1 MKTFNNAIN
10 NQDFSITSEIFLRP
24 DTDEEAIR
32 VQADILRDSVD
43 AVLITDNQ
51 SGQLHMSSVA
61 AGILLKAANIDPIV
75 QLSCRNR
82 NRISLLSDLLGC
94 AALGISNLMLTR
106 GDRVP
111 LEFKPRPQAIMDVNA
126 TELIALANNIKQDEV
141 LPSLNQFL
149 LGGVVTPIIPK
160 EGWPAQNLTKKV
172 DAGAQFMITH
182 TCLDMNIIKTY
193 MKRLVA
199 TQLLRR
205 MHLIAGI
212 AILKSP
218 EDARWLRENRPNVSI
233 PINAV
238 ERLKKVSDPVKE
250 GIKMC
255 AEQLRELSETPG
267 ISGAH
272 IIATNSVLNIPE
284 AVALS
289 GIYKPN

>member
-10 NQDFSITSEIFLRP
+10 NQDFCITSEIFLRP

-94 AALGISNLMLTR
+94 AALGISNLMLTK
-106 GDRVP
+106 GERVP
-111 LEFKPRPQAIMDVNA
+111 LEFKPRPKAIMDVNA

-160 EGWPAQNLTKKV
+160 KGWPAKNLTKKV
-172 DAGAQFMITH
+172 DAGAQFIITH

-193 MKRLVA
+193 MKRLVE
-199 TQLLRR
+199 TKLLRR

-218 EDARWLRENRPNVSI
+218 EDAKWLRENRPNVNI
-233 PINAV
+233 PVDAV
-238 ERLKKVSDPVKE
+238 ERLEKASDPSQE

-255 AEQLRELSETPG
+255 AEFLEELAEIPG